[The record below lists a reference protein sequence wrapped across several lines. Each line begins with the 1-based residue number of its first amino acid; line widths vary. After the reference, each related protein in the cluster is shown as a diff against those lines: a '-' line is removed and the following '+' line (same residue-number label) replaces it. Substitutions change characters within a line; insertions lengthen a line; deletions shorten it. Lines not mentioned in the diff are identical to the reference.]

1 MSRVPR
7 LGASRQRMHLSACEI
22 AYREDGPAGAPV
34 LVLSNSLG
42 TALEM
47 WEPQVAALSAHL
59 RVVRYDQRGHGE
71 SSNPPGP
78 YSLEAL
84 ATDVLELLD
93 GLGYERASIAGISLG
108 GMVGMWL
115 GAHHPDRVDR
125 LVLGCTTAHMGP
137 AEAWTERAAEVR
149 KYGTVSLAEMLFE
162 RWFTPEVRGNDPAIL
177 TVFRTMLDDCS
188 DDGYASCCEA
198 IGSMDQREALGSII
212 APTLVI
218 AGADDPVA
226 PPAKG
231 LELQQA
237 ISGSA
242 LVVLAGAAH
251 IANVARPS
259 EFTEAMLGHLAGVV
273 FERGLA
279 ARRAVLGA
287 EYVDGALARALS
299 TGSLAVEAFQQL
311 ITSFAWG
318 SVWGRPTIDR
328 QTRRLLTLALLAGL
342 GRLGEFELHARAAME
357 DPTESGVDAEA
368 IRELLLHVAV
378 YAGVP
383 AANAALPIVESLVSG
398 E

>member
-1 MSRVPR
+1 VKPPR
-7 LGASRQRMHLSACEI
+7 LAAPRQRMRLSGCEL
-22 AYREDGPAGAPV
+22 AYREDGPPGAPV

-47 WEPQVAALSAHL
+47 WGPQVASLCGRF

-71 SSNPPGP
+71 SSAPPGP
-78 YSLEAL
+78 YSIEAL
-84 ATDVLELLD
+84 GLDVLELLD
-93 GLGYERASIAGISLG
+93 GLGCERASIAGISLG

-115 GAHHPDRVDR
+115 ASHHPGRVER
-125 LVLGCTTAHMGP
+125 LVLACTAPYLGP
-137 AEAWTERAAEVR
+137 AGAWTERAAHVR
-149 KYGTVSLAEMLFE
+149 RHGTGSLAGVLFE
-162 RWFTPEVRGNDPAIL
+162 RWFTPRLRETEPEL
-177 TVFRTMLDDCS
+177 LWVFRTMLESCS

-198 IGSMDQREALGSII
+198 IASMDQREAVGSIT

-226 PPAKG
+226 PPARG

-237 ISGSA
+237 IAGAS
-242 LVVLAGAAH
+242 LVVLARAAH

-259 EFTEAMLGHLAGVV
+259 EFSEAMLAHLAGVV

-279 ARRAVLGA
+279 ERRAVLGDG
-287 EYVDGALARALS
+287 YVDATLALAMS
-299 TGSLAVEAFQQL
+299 SGSLAVEAFQQL

-318 SVWGRPTIDR
+318 SVWARPTIDR
-328 QTRRLLTLALLAGL
+328 RTRRMLTLALLAGL
-342 GRLGEFELHARAAME
+342 GRLGEFELHAGAAIE
-357 DPTESGVDAEA
+357 DRTESGVGAEA

-383 AANAALPIVESLVSG
+383 AANAALPILERLESG
-398 E
+398 D